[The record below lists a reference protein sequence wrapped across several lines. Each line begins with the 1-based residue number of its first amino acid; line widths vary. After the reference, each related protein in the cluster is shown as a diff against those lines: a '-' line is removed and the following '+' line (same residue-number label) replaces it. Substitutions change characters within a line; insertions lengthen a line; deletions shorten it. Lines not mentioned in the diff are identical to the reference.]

1 MLFEGEPSPILRRP
15 ESRLREQAVNVLTNS
30 LKYYFISLES
40 DSVEGAGI
48 ITPEMAVGFTWFN
61 RFTNDTNGYL
71 VVCDEPNY
79 TGYNGCKNWRRAD
92 SVVPAGRK
100 YAGFRVLSDVYREKH
115 LLQIYWK

>member
-1 MLFEGEPSPILRRP
+1 MK
-15 ESRLREQAVNVLTNS
+15 NVLIA
-30 LKYYFISLES
+30 ISLACALITGVQAKGSSHVES

-61 RFTNDTNGYL
+61 RFTNDTNGFL